1 MVVATL
7 ALRIVRWKAV
17 ASNSAVRSNRKA
29 RSVAKARSAVKVR
42 NIVKVHPTAKAR
54 KTTLARIIA
63 KVRSPITVRSAAV
76 STVRGQKV
84 IASIRKPVLP
94 VASRV
99 REAVVRH
106 LRQKAV
112 APSRAEPDQGL

>member
-1 MVVATL
+1 MVAVISAR
-7 ALRIVRWKAV
+7 RIVRWKAV

-42 NIVKVHPTAKAR
+42 SIAKAHRTAKAL
-54 KTTLARIIA
+54 KTTMARIIA
-63 KVRSPITVRSAAV
+63 KVRSPITARSAAV
-76 STVRGQKV
+76 STVRGLKA
-84 IASIRKPVLP
+84 IASIQKPVLP